1 MWLAWW
7 PAFTGRFVMALRRQQ
22 KTAREPYWLKDGK
35 IRGTTLIEAL
45 RFHSAAAAEQHSARA
60 RPDHGGLYRPALLA
74 YATSGATQVGLRRVP
89 CGRAFTTPGSL
100 DIRRCDAHHRQR
112 CCVFCCW
119 GNCTRPDCTCQPSQG
134 QLGPCGVVA
143 GHSTVG
149 GRFGIYSSKLP
160 EIELEKVE
168 HMFYYCDVLASVTFP

>member
-1 MWLAWW
+1 MWLTWW

-100 DIRRCDAHHRQR
+100 DIRHCDAHHRRR

-119 GNCTRPDCTCQPSQG
+119 GTVPG
-134 QLGPCGVVA
+134 QIALVNHRKAGLSHTVCFA

-149 GRFGIYSSKLP
+149 GRFGIFSSK
-160 EIELEKVE
+160 
-168 HMFYYCDVLASVTFP
+168 